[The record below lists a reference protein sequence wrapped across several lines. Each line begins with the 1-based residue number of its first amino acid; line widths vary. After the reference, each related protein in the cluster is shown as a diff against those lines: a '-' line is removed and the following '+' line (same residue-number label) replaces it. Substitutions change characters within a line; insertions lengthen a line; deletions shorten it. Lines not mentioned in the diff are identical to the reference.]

1 MNVPESVFTGKNRIH
16 FSQLESTN
24 VYALDLVSKTKPPEG
39 SCIVA
44 DYQTGGIGQFGRK
57 WHSRPGENLL
67 VSFVF
72 YPSFLTL
79 HNQFMLNIVA
89 ALAVRQLAGDYVA
102 DISIKWPNDIY
113 CDHRK
118 LAGIL
123 IQNLIRGDRFTATVI
138 GIGLNLNQMEF
149 DPDLPNPVS
158 LRSVTAMTFERDK
171 ILDQLSY
178 YLENYWLMLKKGNHS
193 GLMETYNEA
202 LYLKGIWSEFELE
215 NTGLV
220 RAKII
225 GIDDEGKLQLQT
237 TDGSVRICN
246 MGEARYTLQV

>member
-1 MNVPESVFTGKNRIH
+1 
-16 FSQLESTN
+16 
-24 VYALDLVSKTKPPEG
+24 
-39 SCIVA
+39 
-44 DYQTGGIGQFGRK
+44 
-57 WHSRPGENLL
+57 
-67 VSFVF
+67 
-72 YPSFLTL
+72 
-79 HNQFMLNIVA
+79 
-89 ALAVRQLAGDYVA
+89 
-102 DISIKWPNDIY
+102 
-113 CDHRK
+113 
-118 LAGIL
+118 
-123 IQNLIRGDRFTATVI
+123 
-138 GIGLNLNQMEF
+138 
-149 DPDLPNPVS
+149 
-158 LRSVTAMTFERDK
+158 VTAMTFERDK

-220 RAKII
+220 RAKIL